1 MPDLTVSFIVYGF
14 VGLILVSGFI
24 YLVPEYMKSRKDNA
38 RRKAAEELQREK
50 EQV

>member
-1 MPDLTVSFIVYGF
+1 MSDVAVRFIVYGF

-24 YLVPEYMKSRKDNA
+24 YLVPEYIKSRKQNA
-38 RRKAAEELQREK
+38 RRKAAEAMQREK